1 MGFPSI
7 GNGEE
12 QPLAGR
18 YEIICPKCGYVFR
31 IAHLVIKGNRSHVT
45 CDSCGH
51 KINLSTILNTPYLRK
66 IN

>member
-12 QPLAGR
+12 QALPGQ
-18 YEIICPKCGYVFR
+18 YEIICPNCGYVFR
-31 IAHLVIKGNRSHVT
+31 IAHLVINGNKSEVT
-45 CDSCGH
+45 CYSCGY
-51 KINLSTILNTPYLRK
+51 KVNLNTILNTSYLRK